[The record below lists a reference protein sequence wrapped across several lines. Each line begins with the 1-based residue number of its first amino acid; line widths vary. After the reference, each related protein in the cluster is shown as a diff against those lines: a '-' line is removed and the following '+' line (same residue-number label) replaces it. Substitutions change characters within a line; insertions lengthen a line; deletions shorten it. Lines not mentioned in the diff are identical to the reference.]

1 MPKMFSDEEKKV
13 IVRGLLNAC
22 KKNWAEKGYKS
33 TKISTLCQSVNI
45 SKGAF
50 YIFFESK
57 EDIFYQVFRQ
67 TQKDLYENIEKHLS
81 NNQNKSG
88 IVYGMK
94 EVFDI
99 YCSSPYIYD
108 TQSLDFKYFIGKLDK
123 KQCTE
128 MNDTTYELTK
138 FLFQKPFLKFK
149 IDKNLA
155 ISLFTVMLSTVSQKD
170 NLLYDKK
177 KVFDFIIDNLI
188 NEIFE

>member
-1 MPKMFSDEEKKV
+1 MPKTFSDEEKII
-13 IVRGLLNAC
+13 IVRGLLDAC
-22 KKNWAEKGYKS
+22 KKNWVEKGYKA

-57 EDIFYQVFRQ
+57 EDIFYQVFKQ

-81 NNQNKSG
+81 NNQNKNG

-94 EVFDI
+94 EIFDI
-99 YCSSPYIYD
+99 YCSSPFIYD
-108 TQSLDFKYFIGKLDK
+108 TQSLDFQYFIGKLDK
-123 KQCTE
+123 KQCSE

-149 IDKNLA
+149 INENLA
-155 ISLFTVMLSTVSQKD
+155 ISLLTVMLSTISQKD
-170 NLLYDKK
+170 KLLYDEK
-177 KVFDFIIDNLI
+177 KVFNFMIDNLI